1 MSAGPEWDL
10 TSPAIALRCNSGG
23 QFLRL
28 VKKKH
33 CVCCRDLA
41 IQRDNQHS
49 RRQREQ
55 PGVIMKT
62 YLNCVIA
69 PSALLS
75 GSAAVA
81 SATRVII
88 NLSDQRASLIQ
99 QVESHWFLPLLPA
112 SLVGQRLRATS
123 AFSTRILT
131 IGLGASGRSS
141 TLTGE

>member
-62 YLNCVIA
+62 YLNCGYLPGYPASHGCVRMPRDLA
-69 PSALLS
+69 ALFFERVQIGTPVTVV
-75 GSAAVA
+75 GSTHNLA
-81 SATRVII
+81 RV
-88 NLSDQRASLIQ
+88 RKA
-99 QVESHWFLPLLPA
+99 LPLL
-112 SLVGQRLRATS
+112 
-123 AFSTRILT
+123 ST
-131 IGLGASGRSS
+131 GSYVLGKR
-141 TLTGE
+141 